1 MRFTAIVATSVLAG
15 IVYGVL
21 HDQVTARVC
30 VEYFTIGHPPLIPSQ
45 SPTLLALAWGVVAT
59 WWFALPLGVALASAA
74 RLGDR
79 PRLTAQQLVKPM
91 LSLLGAMGVV
101 AFLSGIT
108 GYALAARHSIEPN
121 EWVFQNIPS
130 ARQSAFIADWWAH
143 SASYLAGSVG
153 AIVLCI
159 YVWRSRSRLSPIAGQ
174 ELTLSQLVAGITP
187 ENRHDETKTGGPD
200 GNETW

>member
-1 MRFTAIVATSVLAG
+1 MRFVTIVAMAVLAG

-79 PRLTAQQLVKPM
+79 PRLTASQLVKPM

-101 AFLSGIT
+101 AFLSGTT
-108 GYALAARHSIEPN
+108 GYVLAARHSIAPN
-121 EWVFQNIPS
+121 EWVLQNIPS
-130 ARQSAFIADWWAH
+130 GKQSAFIADWWAH
-143 SASYLAGSVG
+143 SASYLAGFLG
-153 AIVLCI
+153 AIVLCV
-159 YVWRSRSRLSPIAGQ
+159 YVWQSRSRLSPIDEQ
-174 ELTLSQLVAGITP
+174 QLSLSRLVAGITP
-187 ENRHDETKTGGPD
+187 QNRHDEMF
-200 GNETW
+200 